1 MDHDKIIKIILDN
14 NGYIIGGYIREWL
27 AYGKPKDSGWKDIDI
42 KCPIESE
49 KKIKKEIYNLYP
61 NIKLDF
67 SANIFNGYRNPY
79 SCNLVKYDGDF
90 KNVNY
95 QIDMDFVSLTR
106 DKRCLFLKKNN
117 IGRVLSFEQRLLNNG
132 WKIEFPFIKN

>member
-1 MDHDKIIKIILDN
+1 MDHDNIIKIILN
-14 NGYIIGGYIREWL
+14 NDGYIIGGYIREWL
-27 AYGKPKDSGWKDIDI
+27 ANGKPKDTGWKDIDI
-42 KCPIESE
+42 KCPVESE
-49 KKIKKEIYNLYP
+49 ETIRKKINLLYP

-67 SANIFNGYRNPY
+67 SPNSFNGYRNPY
-79 SCNLVKYDGDF
+79 SCNLVKYDGNF
-90 KNVNY
+90 KNVNC

-117 IGRVLSFEQRLLNNG
+117 IGRVLSFEQRLLNDG